1 MEMNQLFFS
10 RFISQLLLK
19 YLYIIILSLPAC
31 YCRFWAV
38 INTNFTSYHIDFTRF
53 LNYTFFTPMDGFLI
67 TIKVQFLFM
76 QKGVYSM
83 KIEKIS
89 DNQIRCTLNKSDLID
104 RELRISELA
113 YGTEKAK
120 ALFRDMIQQAFYEF
134 GFEVDDIP
142 LMIEAIPV
150 STECLI
156 LVITK
161 VEDPD
166 ELDTRFSKFS
176 SFNDH
181 GSSDKADA
189 EEDAYADEIIHC
201 FDEDQAEDTE
211 ENSKDPVD
219 TTDLP
224 QTGISEKSIVH
235 TASNL
240 IKIYSFR
247 SLQEVI
253 DLANILLCNYNGTN
267 TLYKNTLNSTYYL
280 VISKSDHTPEEFN
293 KICNIISE
301 YGKAERSTYA
311 SSTYYDEHFEV
322 IVKDHALQ
330 ILSVM

>member
-1 MEMNQLFFS
+1 
-10 RFISQLLLK
+10 
-19 YLYIIILSLPAC
+19 
-31 YCRFWAV
+31 
-38 INTNFTSYHIDFTRF
+38 
-53 LNYTFFTPMDGFLI
+53 
-67 TIKVQFLFM
+67 
-76 QKGVYSM
+76 M

-104 RELRISELA
+104 RELKISELA

-142 LMIEAIPV
+142 LMIEAIPI

-161 VEDPD
+161 VDDPD

-176 SFNDH
+176 SFNAHED
-181 GSSDKADA
+181 SEKPESD
-189 EEDAYADEIIHC
+189 EDSYADEIINC
-201 FDEDQAEDTE
+201 FDQIEDDLDDDIEED
-211 ENSKDPVD
+211 SKEDALDDPDV
-219 TTDLP
+219 P
-224 QTGISEKSIVH
+224 EVEVPAKPGVH
-235 TASNL
+235 ILTKL

-253 DLANILLCNYNGTN
+253 ELAYIMLGTYNGSN
-267 TLYKNTLNSTYYL
+267 TLYKNALTSTYYL
-280 VISKSDHTPEEFN
+280 VIGISDHTPEEFN

-301 YGKAERSTYA
+301 YGKVERSTYA
-311 SSTYYDEHFEV
+311 SSTFYDEHYEV

>member
-1 MEMNQLFFS
+1 
-10 RFISQLLLK
+10 
-19 YLYIIILSLPAC
+19 
-31 YCRFWAV
+31 
-38 INTNFTSYHIDFTRF
+38 
-53 LNYTFFTPMDGFLI
+53 
-67 TIKVQFLFM
+67 
-76 QKGVYSM
+76 M

-113 YGTEKAK
+113 YGSEKAK

-176 SFNDH
+176 SFAPSDH
-181 GSSDKADA
+181 SDDSD
-189 EEDAYADEIIHC
+189 ESDEAYADEIINSY
-201 FDEDQAEDTE
+201 DQMDDLSEELEDD
-211 ENSKDPVD
+211 SKDIIETPSAPSNNMV
-219 TTDLP
+219 
-224 QTGISEKSIVH
+224 EKQNLHI
-235 TASNL
+235 ASN
-240 IKIYSFR
+240 IVKIYTFR
-247 SLQEVI
+247 SLNEVI
-253 DLANILLCNYNGTN
+253 ELANVLVGFYNGTN
-267 TLYKNTLNSTYYL
+267 TLYKNTLNSIYYL
-280 VISKSDHTPEEFN
+280 VINKSEHSPEEFN

-311 SSTYYDEHFEV
+311 SQTYYDEHFEV
-322 IVKDHALQ
+322 IVKDNALQ